1 MRHQLVAAN
10 DLLSLAIC
18 LQEAIEMARS
28 ILLCRQYNSY
38 SVGMQEL
45 FSEKFRLQKSAAKKE

>member
-1 MRHQLVAAN
+1 MVAAN